1 MLRLLGHR
9 RLHLHLGAIGLDHH
23 QASVLEKLLGIDP
36 RLLGARLR
44 NARLLDRRRR
54 RRLIARLLM
63 VRFFLPCLLRAR
75 LELVD
80 ATLLLRQRCRC
91 GGVLLARTIA
101 AIAPIAAI
109 AVAVTAAAIA
119 ASAAVLFAFALRT
132 GTLALAVTLDL
143 RLAFARKLMK
153 LRRLAT

>member
-23 QASVLEKLLGIDP
+23 QASVFEKLLGIDP

-91 GGVLLARTIA
+91 GGVLLAWTIA
-101 AIAPIAAI
+101 AIAAI

-119 ASAAVLFAFALRT
+119 ASAAVLFAVALRT